1 MSPDPDSGWPDPDPD
16 PDPDQPE
23 SGDTLLPPGRFYRLA
38 WVVYLVLALAGV
50 VWLGLRLRSIQ
61 LDIFLRWDTLAADLG
76 IGLAAGG
83 VLIGAW
89 ALMRRAMPGARL
101 LEDELRR
108 MLGSIDFGEVAAL
121 ALLSGFAEEL
131 FFRGAMQGALG
142 WPVATIAF
150 TALHT
155 GPRRIYRA
163 WTAFAGLAGLI
174 FAGLV
179 VWRGVLLPAIVGH
192 VLVNAVN
199 LRHLVTSKQVGD
211 D

>member
-1 MSPDPDSGWPDPDPD
+1 MSPDPDSGRPDPSR
-16 PDPDQPE
+16 PE
-23 SGDTLLPPGRFYRLA
+23 AGDTLTPSGRFYRLA

-50 VWLGLRLRSIQ
+50 VWLGLRLQSIQ
-61 LDIFLRWDTLAADLG
+61 LDIFLRWDTLLVDLG

-89 ALMRRAMPGARL
+89 ALMRRVLPGARL
-101 LEDELRR
+101 LEDELRQ
-108 MLGSIDFGEVAAL
+108 MLGPIDFGEVAAL

-142 WPVATIAF
+142 WPIATIVF

-155 GPRRIYRA
+155 GPRRVYRA
-163 WTAFAGLAGLI
+163 WTLFAGLAGLL

-199 LRHLVTSKQVGD
+199 LRHLVASEAGGD
-211 D
+211 E